1 MRSSTLR
8 MPRKI
13 HYGEK
18 AFKKLAEEV
27 TFLGAK
33 GLIISDPV
41 MEKLG
46 NVRKCEQTL
55 KNNHIR
61 VAKYLGIESEPT
73 DQYINK
79 ALELFK
85 KEECQ
90 FIIALGGGSCIDT
103 AKGVA
108 VLASNG
114 GDISDYMN
122 NKTVA
127 KHNPVPLIA
136 IPTTSGTGS
145 EVTDVTTIT
154 NTRNDVKMMI
164 KQTAFLPSI
173 AIVDPEFSLSSPP
186 NTTSA
191 TGVDALTHAI
201 EAYISKQAHSFTDML
216 ALSASK
222 IILSNIKE
230 AYYDGNNVEVREK
243 MAYASMQAGMAF
255 SDSSVCLVHG
265 MSRPIGAIFKVPHG
279 ISNAM
284 LMPAIM
290 EYNLD
295 ACTNELAQLADNAFN
310 NIEHLSS
317 DEKAKH
323 LIQEIKYLCSELNI
337 PNLREW
343 GIDKNEFENAL
354 SKMAEDAIKSGSPG
368 NNPKVPTEK
377 EIISLYKK
385 CYDYQ
390 FDLNKV

>member
-284 LMPAIM
+284 LMHAIM

-295 ACTNELAQLADNAFN
+295 DCTNELVHLADNAF
-310 NIEHLSS
+310 
-317 DEKAKH
+317 K
-323 LIQEIKYLCSELNI
+323 
-337 PNLREW
+337 
-343 GIDKNEFENAL
+343 
-354 SKMAEDAIKSGSPG
+354 
-368 NNPKVPTEK
+368 
-377 EIISLYKK
+377 
-385 CYDYQ
+385 
-390 FDLNKV
+390 

>member
-1 MRSSTLR
+1 
-8 MPRKI
+8 
-13 HYGEK
+13 
-18 AFKKLAEEV
+18 
-27 TFLGAK
+27 
-33 GLIISDPV
+33 
-41 MEKLG
+41 
-46 NVRKCEQTL
+46 
-55 KNNHIR
+55 
-61 VAKYLGIESEPT
+61 
-73 DQYINK
+73 
-79 ALELFK
+79 
-85 KEECQ
+85 
-90 FIIALGGGSCIDT
+90 
-103 AKGVA
+103 
-108 VLASNG
+108 
-114 GDISDYMN
+114 
-122 NKTVA
+122 
-127 KHNPVPLIA
+127 
-136 IPTTSGTGS
+136 
-145 EVTDVTTIT
+145 
-154 NTRNDVKMMI
+154 
-164 KQTAFLPSI
+164 
-173 AIVDPEFSLSSPP
+173 
-186 NTTSA
+186 

-201 EAYISKQAHSFTDML
+201 EAYISKKAHPFTDML